1 MHMRRSA
8 VIILIILL
16 YILPFALVVG
26 GVVSVELRRLLYVI
40 GGIVAFIFTR
50 HARLS
55 WRDFGFRLDNARAAL
70 LPYAAFAVLGAA
82 GIVAVA
88 LASGRVPRAEW
99 WLAPHFRYGLLIPVS
114 AAQEFF
120 YRGMLMPMLA
130 VVTQRRWLVVLL
142 NAALFTFLHIIFPDS
157 AIVLPLAFLGGLV
170 FAALWLR
177 WSNIWLASATH
188 IVLNAAFT
196 MFCYGGF
203 VRSCV
208 HS

>member
-1 MHMRRSA
+1 MRRSSA
-8 VIILIILL
+8 FAFIIAL
-16 YILPFALVVG
+16 YILPFALVAG
-26 GVVSVELRRLLYVI
+26 GVVPVELRRWLYVV
-40 GGIVAFIFTR
+40 GGIAAFVIVR
-50 HARLS
+50 HARFS
-55 WRDFGFRLDNARAAL
+55 WRDFGFRWDNARAAL

-82 GIVAVA
+82 GIIAVA
-88 LASGRVPRAEW
+88 LASGRVPRTEW

-130 VVTQRRWLVVLL
+130 VVTQRRWLIIVI
-142 NAALFTFLHIIFPDS
+142 NAALFAFLHIIFPDPFT
-157 AIVLPLAFLGGLV
+157 VLPFSFLGGTV

-177 WSNIWLASATH
+177 WPNIWLASAVH

-203 VRSCV
+203 DGSCTP
-208 HS
+208 S